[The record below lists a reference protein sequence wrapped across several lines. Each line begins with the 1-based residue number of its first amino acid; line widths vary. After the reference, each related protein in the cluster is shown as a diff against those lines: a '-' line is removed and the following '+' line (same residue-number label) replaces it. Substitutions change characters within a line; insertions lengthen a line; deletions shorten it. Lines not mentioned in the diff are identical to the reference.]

1 MFLDVFSNDF
11 IRIIKDIERR
21 KKARGIDGE
30 KPGNNK
36 IIGLN
41 TKHGNELSFG
51 KNKKGGHQSD
61 NELSQDEQIPVEKK
75 KKVKVVDNSTAAVYE
90 SALNKVKKQEDKTFS
105 ITQVEFVNITF
116 TREWPYIIK
125 DLSKVLTG
133 VPNILKSSKLNDIY
147 EADEITANLP
157 NTDEKCKDTDLE
169 WYRDKSQLTRT
180 SPHYEY
186 YYCLNSFRTFEGRE

>member
-1 MFLDVFSNDF
+1 MSKLHQKKDDLFLDVFSNDF

-30 KPGNNK
+30 KSGNSK

-61 NELSQDEQIPVEKK
+61 NELSQDEQIPEKK
-75 KKVKVVDNSTAAVYE
+75 QKVKVVDNSPAAVYE
-90 SALNKVKKQEDKTFS
+90 AAKKKFNKKEDKTFS

-125 DLSKVLTG
+125 DLAKVLTG

-147 EADEITANLP
+147 EADEIIASLP
-157 NTDEKCKDTDLE
+157 NTDEKCKDEDVKA
-169 WYRDKSQLTRT
+169 Y
-180 SPHYEY
+180 
-186 YYCLNSFRTFEGRE
+186 LNKMNSN